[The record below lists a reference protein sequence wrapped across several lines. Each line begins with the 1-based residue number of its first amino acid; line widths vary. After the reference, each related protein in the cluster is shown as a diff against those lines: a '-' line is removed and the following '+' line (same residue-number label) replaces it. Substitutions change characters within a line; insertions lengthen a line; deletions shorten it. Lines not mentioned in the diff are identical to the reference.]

1 MSDRDD
7 TVPTRTP
14 RKPISHPKLEALG
27 WDRDDPTEIM
37 RNSLA
42 KLEGASEGGRRKL
55 AEQVSDARSSAKA
68 AIRKCDQ
75 RGRR

>member
-7 TVPTRTP
+7 TVPTPRTP
-14 RKPISHPKLEALG
+14 RKPISYPKLEAAG
-27 WDRDDPTEIM
+27 WDRDDPTQIM

-55 AEQVSDARSSAKA
+55 ASEVADAKVSTKA
-68 AIRKCDQ
+68 AIKRCD
-75 RGRR
+75 RR